1 MLFNSK
7 IFVVF
12 LMVVLSVYYGL
23 SDRMK
28 IWFLLIMSYV
38 FYGFWDPK
46 LCSLI
51 LLSTVV
57 DYWCG
62 RKLGELPT
70 SQRKSDGKPWL
81 WASLA
86 VNLGLLGFFKYH
98 DFFVEEFV
106 HALGWA
112 GVTVDPQRY
121 LLHLVLPVGISFYTF
136 QTMAYTIDMYR
147 GDIEK
152 PERDFVR
159 FALYVAFFP
168 QLVAGPVERAPHLLP
183 QFSRPFRLSKSMVR
197 EGIFL
202 ILLGFVKKV
211 VIADRLARVIEPFFK
226 VHAKDAVEAATAMLL
241 FTCQI
246 YVDFSSYSDIAI
258 GLGLLLGYNIRPN
271 FNLPFVVP
279 SIPERW
285 RRWHIS
291 MSHWFRDY
299 IFIPLGG
306 SRKGKARTQ
315 LNIMIVMFLS
325 GLWHG
330 ASNNFV
336 MWGLLNGATMV
347 GHKVLIRPLRFSSG
361 LMERTTVTRVSYYYL
376 CCWVT
381 FCTIASINIFFRCP
395 DWETAKSFA
404 RSIYWSG
411 FGDYLAFFAIQ
422 LAWTR
427 TYGMHLA
434 GLSWCF
440 WLTRPSAISMSVLEF
455 FRAQN
460 SGPSPASPPFG
471 GSSTSG
477 SRVLNSFT
485 TSFNHAQSHPTTA
498 TTAFLGRNEGRRT
511 PCSLVCCAGSGLVW
525 GDGIHDRS
533 GQLFC

>member
-12 LMVVLSVYYGL
+12 MLLVLSVYYTL

-28 IWFLLIMSYV
+28 IWFLLVMSYV
-38 FYGFWDPK
+38 FYGFWDPR

-51 LLSTVV
+51 MLSTVV

-62 RKLGELPT
+62 RKLGGLAVED
-70 SQRKSDGKPWL
+70 RRRRGKPWL
-81 WASLA
+81 WLSLA
-86 VNLGLLGFFKYH
+86 VNLGLLGFFKYY
-98 DFFVEEFV
+98 DFFVTEFV
-106 HALGWA
+106 HAAGWVGLA
-112 GVTVDPQRY
+112 LSADQY
-121 LLHLVLPVGISFYTF
+121 LLNLVLPVGISFYTF
-136 QTMAYTIDMYR
+136 QTMAYSIDLYR
-147 GDIEK
+147 GDLVK
-152 PERDFVR
+152 PEKHFGR

-183 QFSRPFRLSKSMVR
+183 QFSRPFRMSPGMVR
-197 EGIFL
+197 EGIFMV
-202 ILLGFVKKV
+202 LLGFVKKV
-211 VIADRLARVIEPFFK
+211 VIADRLARVIEPFYEN
-226 VHAKDAVEAATAMLL
+226 HAESTVDAAAAMLL

-306 SRKGKARTQ
+306 SRKGQLRTQ
-315 LNIMIVMFLS
+315 INIMAVMFLS

-336 MWGLLNGATMV
+336 VWGLLNGATMV
-347 GHKVLIRPLRFSSG
+347 SHKVMIKPLRVMSG
-361 LMERTTVTRVSYYYL
+361 AMERTRFTRVSYYYL

-395 DWETAKSFA
+395 DWGTAKSFV
-404 RSIYWSG
+404 G
-411 FGDYLAFFAIQ
+411 AI
-422 LAWTR
+422 
-427 TYGMHLA
+427 
-434 GLSWCF
+434 F
-440 WLTRPSAISMSVLEF
+440 
-455 FRAQN
+455 
-460 SGPSPASPPFG
+460 
-471 GSSTSG
+471 
-477 SRVLNSFT
+477 
-485 TSFNHAQSHPTTA
+485 
-498 TTAFLGRNEGRRT
+498 
-511 PCSLVCCAGSGLVW
+511 GSGLAPYLRFVTHAGLMDRGLFDAFGW
-525 GDGIHDRS
+525 VILVFCAHEGQRYFDLRTRILDNWKIWSSVCFFFFWWIVNFGIT
-533 GQLFC
+533 GPEFIYYQF